1 MKTMMKRELA
11 DCAGVSLRTLHR
23 WCQPFQKEL
32 MEMGVKTNDKLLSPK
47 VARFIADK
55 LCIDLP

>member
-1 MKTMMKRELA
+1 MKTMLKRELA

-23 WCQPFQKEL
+23 WCQPYRKEL

>member
-1 MKTMMKRELA
+1 MMKRELA

-32 MEMGVKTNDKLLSPK
+32 KEMGVKTNDKLLSPK
-47 VARFIADK
+47 AARFIADK